1 MADHRSRK
9 LIYFIGALTGFLLA
23 AVWIIYTVFT
33 SKSSTAAIG
42 LLFVPFY
49 GLIAALAMV
58 AAVFAVFALI
68 DARAGRVPLWR
79 LLPALG
85 VVAAF
90 ALLAAVI
97 VNYRLALAVA
107 ADTKAGDAQL
117 QAVSERWVPLWR
129 HEIDKALLKNPALS
143 SVLIERLM
151 ARDAGNAVTALA
163 GAHPNAGA
171 ALLEQ
176 IAAGPREYD
185 RVWGVAANPRITP
198 AIALRLTDV
207 SARDFP
213 GDLEY
218 RLYQSQVLSRLAGN
232 PATPQAVFDR
242 LAAWPSPAYHFAVAV
257 IYSPRANCDQIRR
270 AGETEHGN
278 DVLKN
283 TAQGQLNKRKC
294 PP

>member
-1 MADHRSRK
+1 MSRTWMYVIAG
-9 LIYFIGALTGFLLA
+9 LAGFLLA
-23 AVWIIYTVFT
+23 AAWIIYMVFT

-42 LLFVPFY
+42 LLFVPMY
-49 GLIAALAMV
+49 GALAALAML
-58 AAVFAVFALI
+58 AAAFAVFALI
-68 DARAGRVPLWR
+68 DARAGRVSLWR

-97 VNYRLALAVA
+97 VNYRIALAVA
-107 ADTKAGDAQL
+107 TDTAASDAQL
-117 QAVSERWVPLWR
+117 QAVIERQVPLWR

-163 GAHPNAGA
+163 GAHPNAGVD
-171 ALLEQ
+171 LLGR
-176 IAAGPREYD
+176 IVAGAREYD

-198 AIALRLTDV
+198 EFAAHLADV
-207 SARDFP
+207 SVRDFP

-218 RLYQSQVLSRLAGN
+218 KLYQSHVLSRLASN

-257 IYSPRANCDQIRR
+257 IYAPRASCDQIRR
-270 AGETEHGN
+270 AGDTEHGN
-278 DVLKN
+278 AVLKN

-294 PP
+294 PL